1 MKSFFLK
8 VSLLAGLSLSGFCSV
23 FAQTKTEVINTYLK
37 VTNKKEF
44 FEKGI
49 YIVASLEDDYDST
62 VVAIMSGY
70 DGDKKLRNC
79 LKVLKDN
86 VQDKMIYLS
95 SNLIAE
101 DAHQKDKVY
110 ELEIHKDNYYDFLYF
125 FDIANKQYLQA
136 PYSAMIN
143 NGIYSLA
150 LIPSVPTNKQD
161 KSLCAVYVSFQDNGE
176 CRIEFNPINSKDTFK
191 KLKYNGSKYFSCY
204 RGVTSGM
211 HYAQLY
217 RKVIPIKMTSAGY
230 STLCADYAF
239 KMPEGL
245 TGGIVKSVDGTN
257 LTIDYCY
264 PTDSIVPAHTPI
276 ILKGAENTYN
286 ASVMS
291 VEGNTY
297 EGNYLYAAVD
307 TEGKTSVNGDKGDNY
322 KYYKL
327 AKYNNEVGFWWN
339 ANNGGPFKNGKN
351 KAYLALKRNSG
362 VAEVKGFTLEGLEQT
377 GISNATTQENAT
389 STAVYDLN
397 GKLMPQTQTRSLPA
411 GVYIINGKVTI
422 LKNNR

>member
-37 VTNKKEF
+37 VTNEKEF

-62 VVAIMSGY
+62 VVAIMSGH
-70 DGDKKLRNC
+70 DDKNQRSC
-79 LKVLKDN
+79 LKVSKDS

-110 ELEIHKDNYYDFLYF
+110 ELETHKDNYYDFLYF

-136 PYSAMIN
+136 EHSDKIN
-143 NGIYSLA
+143 YGKAYLT
-150 LIPSVPTNKQD
+150 LISSVPTNKKD

-176 CRIEFNPINSKDTFK
+176 CRIEFNPLKLDDTFK
-191 KLKYNGSKYFSCY
+191 KLKYNGSKHFSCY

-217 RKVIPIKMTSAGY
+217 RKVIPITMKSEGY

-297 EGNYLYAAVD
+297 EGNYLYATVD
-307 TEGKTSVNGDKGDNY
+307 TEGNTSVDGDKDNKY
-322 KYYKL
+322 RYYKL

-339 ANNGGPFKNGKN
+339 AEGGGPFKNGKN

-377 GISNATTQENAT
+377 GITNATTQENAT

>member
-1 MKSFFLK
+1 MTSKADLIK
-8 VSLLAGLSLSGFCSV
+8 DGV
-23 FAQTKTEVINTYLK
+23 
-37 VTNKKEF
+37 
-44 FEKGI
+44 
-49 YIVASLEDDYDST
+49 YIVAAPIKDTTLIVVMAGPNKPDKSTFRYYIKLPSDSLRDEILYMNST
-62 VVAIMSGY
+62 FISTTKENSKSLASE
-70 DGDKKLRNC
+70 
-79 LKVLKDN
+79 
-86 VQDKMIYLS
+86 IYIYNNALPPL
-95 SNLIAE
+95 NP
-101 DAHQKDKVY
+101 K
-110 ELEIHKDNYYDFLYF
+110 LYF
-125 FDIANKQYLQA
+125 FDPIYGLSLKASNSDNTKGRDLTLDPFLDGHSYFDIQYE
-136 PYSAMIN
+136 
-143 NGIYSLA
+143 
-150 LIPSVPTNKQD
+150 
-161 KSLCAVYVSFQDNGE
+161 DNGQSY
-176 CRIEFNPINSKDTFK
+176 INFNKNN
-191 KLKYNGSKYFSCY
+191 KLTNYSRLIFDDRFTCGRQWSDNN
-204 RGVTSGM
+204 
-211 HYAQLY
+211 YAQLY

-297 EGNYLYAAVD
+297 EGNYLYATVD
-307 TEGKTSVNGDKGDNY
+307 ARGYTSVEGDNGDNY

-339 ANNGGPFKNGKN
+339 ADGGKPFKNGKN
-351 KAYLALKRNSG
+351 KAYLALARNSG

>member
-1 MKSFFLK
+1 MTSKADLIK
-8 VSLLAGLSLSGFCSV
+8 DGV
-23 FAQTKTEVINTYLK
+23 
-37 VTNKKEF
+37 
-44 FEKGI
+44 
-49 YIVASLEDDYDST
+49 YIVASP
-62 VVAIMSGY
+62 I
-70 DGDKKLRNC
+70 
-79 LKVLKDN
+79 KDTT
-86 VQDKMIYLS
+86 
-95 SNLIAE
+95 LIAVM
-101 DAHQKDKVY
+101 AGPNKPDKSTFRY
-110 ELEIHKDNYYDFLYF
+110 YIKLPSDSLRDEILYMNSTFISTTKENSKSLASEIYIYNNALPPLNPKLYF
-125 FDIANKQYLQA
+125 FDPIYGLSLKASNSDNTKGRDLTLDPFLDGHSYFDIQYE
-136 PYSAMIN
+136 
-143 NGIYSLA
+143 
-150 LIPSVPTNKQD
+150 
-161 KSLCAVYVSFQDNGE
+161 DNGQSY
-176 CRIEFNPINSKDTFK
+176 INFNKNN
-191 KLKYNGSKYFSCY
+191 KLTNYSRLIFDDRFTCGRQWSDNN
-204 RGVTSGM
+204 
-211 HYAQLY
+211 YAQLY

-297 EGNYLYAAVD
+297 EGNYLYATVD
-307 TEGKTSVNGDKGDNY
+307 ARGYTSVEGDNGDNY

-339 ANNGGPFKNGKN
+339 ADGGKPFKNGKN
-351 KAYLALKRNSG
+351 KAYLALARNSG

>member
-1 MKSFFLK
+1 MQLCQK
-8 VSLLAGLSLSGFCSV
+8 C
-23 FAQTKTEVINTYLK
+23 TINITDW
-37 VTNKKEF
+37 V
-44 FEKGI
+44 
-49 YIVASLEDDYDST
+49 
-62 VVAIMSGY
+62 
-70 DGDKKLRNC
+70 
-79 LKVLKDN
+79 
-86 VQDKMIYLS
+86 
-95 SNLIAE
+95 
-101 DAHQKDKVY
+101 
-110 ELEIHKDNYYDFLYF
+110 NY
-125 FDIANKQYLQA
+125 K
-136 PYSAMIN
+136 
-143 NGIYSLA
+143 
-150 LIPSVPTNKQD
+150 
-161 KSLCAVYVSFQDNGE
+161 
-176 CRIEFNPINSKDTFK
+176 IEFIPGGETSDYRY
-191 KLKYNGSKYFSCY
+191 LKYNQSNSFPYFSCY
-204 RGVTSGM
+204 RNNSSGSF
-211 HYAQLY
+211 AQLY

-297 EGNYLYAAVD
+297 EGNYLYATVD
-307 TEGKTSVNGDKGDNY
+307 ARGYTSVEGDNGDNY

-339 ANNGGPFKNGKN
+339 ADGGKPFKNGKN
-351 KAYLALKRNSG
+351 KAYLALARNSG

>member
-23 FAQTKTEVINTYLK
+23 FAQSKVGGVLNTYLK
-37 VTNKKEF
+37 VTSKADLIKD
-44 FEKGI
+44 GV
-49 YIVASLEDDYDST
+49 YIVASP
-62 VVAIMSGY
+62 I
-70 DGDKKLRNC
+70 
-79 LKVLKDN
+79 KDTT
-86 VQDKMIYLS
+86 
-95 SNLIAE
+95 LIAVM
-101 DAHQKDKVY
+101 AGPNKPDKSTY
-110 ELEIHKDNYYDFLYF
+110 RYYIKLPSDSLRDEILYMNSTFISTTKENSKSLASEIYIYNNALPPLNPKLYF
-125 FDIANKQYLQA
+125 FDPIYGLSLKASNSDNTKGRDLTLYPFLDGHSYFDIQYE
-136 PYSAMIN
+136 
-143 NGIYSLA
+143 
-150 LIPSVPTNKQD
+150 
-161 KSLCAVYVSFQDNGE
+161 DNGQSY
-176 CRIEFNPINSKDTFK
+176 INFNKNNTLTNYSRLIFDDKFTCGRYWSDN
-191 KLKYNGSKYFSCY
+191 N
-204 RGVTSGM
+204 
-211 HYAQLY
+211 YAQLY

-245 TGGIVKSVDGTN
+245 TGGIVKSDDGIN
-257 LTIDYCY
+257 LIIDYCY

-297 EGNYLYAAVD
+297 EGNYLYATVD
-307 TEGKTSVNGDKGDNY
+307 AEGNTSVDGDNGTKY

-339 ANNGGPFKNGKN
+339 AEGGMPFMNGQN
-351 KAYLALKRNSG
+351 KAYLALARNSS

-377 GISNATTQENAT
+377 GITNATTQENAT

>member
-23 FAQTKTEVINTYLK
+23 FAQSNVGGVLNTYLK
-37 VTNKKEF
+37 VTSKANLIKD
-44 FEKGI
+44 GV
-49 YIVASLEDDYDST
+49 YIVAAPIKDTTLIAVMAGPNRIQSNRLFMELSSDS
-62 VVAIMSGY
+62 
-70 DGDKKLRNC
+70 LRNDM
-79 LKVLKDN
+79 LYVNSRHVATIKDDASKF
-86 VQDKMIYLS
+86 VFELYLR
-95 SNLIAE
+95 
-101 DAHQKDKVY
+101 
-110 ELEIHKDNYYDFLYF
+110 
-125 FDIANKQYLQA
+125 
-136 PYSAMIN
+136 
-143 NGIYSLA
+143 
-150 LIPSVPTNKQD
+150 D
-161 KSLCAVYVSFQDNGE
+161 KSLSNKKPIFYLYDYLFEGFLEANGSESSSGSPNLGIDPIKYDRCEIQILFDNSYQ
-176 CRIEFNPINSKDTFK
+176 IDFNPEVTKDYAK
-191 KLKYNGSKYFSCY
+191 KLKFYQKKFSCY
-204 RGVTSGM
+204 SKGNSGSI
-211 HYAQLY
+211 AQLY

-297 EGNYLYAAVD
+297 EGNYLYATVD
-307 TEGKTSVNGDKGDNY
+307 TGGYTFVDDGKGTEY

-339 ANNGGPFKNGKN
+339 ANNGGPFMNGKN
-351 KAYLALKRNSG
+351 KAYLALARNSG

-397 GKLMPQTQTRSLPA
+397 GKLMPQTRTRSLPA

>member
-23 FAQTKTEVINTYLK
+23 FAQCKVGGVLNTYLK
-37 VTNKKEF
+37 VTSEEDFVEDGVYVVVTPLESDSTIMAVMAQVNKDVTKRLHVNIPDDVSDNILNIPFEQVATKGNQQGAYEFYLRKNRKKGFYLFDSVNEKYLIATAPKGRKPKLGLSILYTSEEREQGTININDWDNYKIEF
-44 FEKGI
+44 FPGGEK
-49 YIVASLEDDYDST
+49 SDYR
-62 VVAIMSGY
+62 Y
-70 DGDKKLRNC
+70 
-79 LKVLKDN
+79 
-86 VQDKMIYLS
+86 
-95 SNLIAE
+95 
-101 DAHQKDKVY
+101 
-110 ELEIHKDNYYDFLYF
+110 
-125 FDIANKQYLQA
+125 
-136 PYSAMIN
+136 
-143 NGIYSLA
+143 
-150 LIPSVPTNKQD
+150 
-161 KSLCAVYVSFQDNGE
+161 
-176 CRIEFNPINSKDTFK
+176 
-191 KLKYNGSKYFSCY
+191 LKYNQSISNPYFSCY
-204 RGVTSGM
+204 TNGSSGSF
-211 HYAQLY
+211 AQLY

-230 STLCADYAF
+230 STLCVDYAF

-245 TGGIVKSVDGTN
+245 TGGIVKSDGGTN

-291 VEGNTY
+291 VEGNKY
-297 EGNYLYAAVD
+297 EGNYLYATVD
-307 TEGKTSVNGDKGDNY
+307 ARGYTFVDDGNGDNY

-339 ANNGGPFKNGKN
+339 AEGGGPFMNGKN
-351 KAYLALKRNSG
+351 KAYLALARNSG

-377 GISNATTQENAT
+377 GIANATTQENAT

>member
-1 MKSFFLK
+1 MTSKADLIK
-8 VSLLAGLSLSGFCSV
+8 DGV
-23 FAQTKTEVINTYLK
+23 
-37 VTNKKEF
+37 
-44 FEKGI
+44 
-49 YIVASLEDDYDST
+49 YIVA
-62 VVAIMSGY
+62 API
-70 DGDKKLRNC
+70 
-79 LKVLKDN
+79 KDTT
-86 VQDKMIYLS
+86 
-95 SNLIAE
+95 LIAVM
-101 DAHQKDKVY
+101 AGPNKPDKSTFRY
-110 ELEIHKDNYYDFLYF
+110 YIKLPSDSLRDEILYMNSTFISTTKENSKSLASEIYIYNNALPPLNPKLYF
-125 FDIANKQYLQA
+125 FDPIYGLSLKASNSDNTKGRDLTLDPFLDGHSYFDIQYE
-136 PYSAMIN
+136 
-143 NGIYSLA
+143 
-150 LIPSVPTNKQD
+150 
-161 KSLCAVYVSFQDNGE
+161 DNGQSY
-176 CRIEFNPINSKDTFK
+176 INFNKNN
-191 KLKYNGSKYFSCY
+191 KLTNYSRLIFDDRFTCGRQWSDNN
-204 RGVTSGM
+204 
-211 HYAQLY
+211 YAQLY

>member
-1 MKSFFLK
+1 MAGPNKPDKSTFRYYIKLPSD
-8 VSLLAGLSLSGFCSV
+8 SLRDEILYMNSTFISTTKENSKSLAS
-23 FAQTKTEVINTYLK
+23 E
-37 VTNKKEF
+37 
-44 FEKGI
+44 I
-49 YIVASLEDDYDST
+49 YIYNNALPPLNP
-62 VVAIMSGY
+62 
-70 DGDKKLRNC
+70 K
-79 LKVLKDN
+79 
-86 VQDKMIYLS
+86 
-95 SNLIAE
+95 
-101 DAHQKDKVY
+101 
-110 ELEIHKDNYYDFLYF
+110 LYF
-125 FDIANKQYLQA
+125 FDPIYGLSLKASNSDNTKGRDLTLDPFLDGHSYFDIQYE
-136 PYSAMIN
+136 
-143 NGIYSLA
+143 
-150 LIPSVPTNKQD
+150 
-161 KSLCAVYVSFQDNGE
+161 DNGQSY
-176 CRIEFNPINSKDTFK
+176 INFNKNN
-191 KLKYNGSKYFSCY
+191 KLTNYSRLIFDDRFTCGRQWSDNN
-204 RGVTSGM
+204 
-211 HYAQLY
+211 YAQLY

-245 TGGIVKSVDGTN
+245 TGGIVKSDGGTN
-257 LTIDYCY
+257 LIIDYCY

-339 ANNGGPFKNGKN
+339 ADGGKPFKNGKN
-351 KAYLALKRNSG
+351 KAYLALARNSG

>member
-37 VTNKKEF
+37 VTSEEDFVEDGVYVVVAPLKEDSTIMAVMAQVNEKVTHRYHVNIPDDVSDNILNIPFEKVATKGNQQGAYEFYLRKNGTKGFYLFDSVNELYLIATDPTGRNAKLGLNSLYDSEDKIKCTININDWDNYKIEF
-44 FEKGI
+44 FPGGKT
-49 YIVASLEDDYDST
+49 SDYR
-62 VVAIMSGY
+62 Y
-70 DGDKKLRNC
+70 
-79 LKVLKDN
+79 
-86 VQDKMIYLS
+86 
-95 SNLIAE
+95 
-101 DAHQKDKVY
+101 
-110 ELEIHKDNYYDFLYF
+110 
-125 FDIANKQYLQA
+125 
-136 PYSAMIN
+136 
-143 NGIYSLA
+143 
-150 LIPSVPTNKQD
+150 
-161 KSLCAVYVSFQDNGE
+161 
-176 CRIEFNPINSKDTFK
+176 
-191 KLKYNGSKYFSCY
+191 LKYSSPYFSCY
-204 RGVTSGM
+204 RNNSTASF
-211 HYAQLY
+211 AQLY

-245 TGGIVKSVDGTN
+245 TGGIVKSDGGTN
-257 LTIDYCY
+257 LIIDYCY

-297 EGNYLYAAVD
+297 EGNYLYATVD
-307 TEGKTSVNGDKGDNY
+307 DEGKTFVKGGNGDNY

-339 ANNGGPFKNGKN
+339 ADGGKPFKNGKN
-351 KAYLALKRNSG
+351 KAYLALARNSG

>member
-1 MKSFFLK
+1 
-8 VSLLAGLSLSGFCSV
+8 
-23 FAQTKTEVINTYLK
+23 
-37 VTNKKEF
+37 
-44 FEKGI
+44 
-49 YIVASLEDDYDST
+49 
-62 VVAIMSGY
+62 
-70 DGDKKLRNC
+70 
-79 LKVLKDN
+79 
-86 VQDKMIYLS
+86 
-95 SNLIAE
+95 
-101 DAHQKDKVY
+101 
-110 ELEIHKDNYYDFLYF
+110 
-125 FDIANKQYLQA
+125 
-136 PYSAMIN
+136 
-143 NGIYSLA
+143 
-150 LIPSVPTNKQD
+150 
-161 KSLCAVYVSFQDNGE
+161 
-176 CRIEFNPINSKDTFK
+176 
-191 KLKYNGSKYFSCY
+191 
-204 RGVTSGM
+204 
-211 HYAQLY
+211 
-217 RKVIPIKMTSAGY
+217 MTSAGY

-297 EGNYLYAAVD
+297 EGNYLYATVD
-307 TEGKTSVNGDKGDNY
+307 AGGKTSVNGDKGDNY

-339 ANNGGPFKNGKN
+339 AEGGGPFKNGKN

-377 GISNATTQENAT
+377 GITNATTQENAT

>member
-23 FAQTKTEVINTYLK
+23 FAQSKVGGVLNTYLK
-37 VTNKKEF
+37 VTSKADLIKD
-44 FEKGI
+44 GV
-49 YIVASLEDDYDST
+49 YIVASP
-62 VVAIMSGY
+62 I
-70 DGDKKLRNC
+70 
-79 LKVLKDN
+79 KDTA
-86 VQDKMIYLS
+86 
-95 SNLIAE
+95 LIAVM
-101 DAHQKDKVY
+101 AGPNKPDKSTFRY
-110 ELEIHKDNYYDFLYF
+110 YIKLPSDSLRDEILYMNSTFISTTKENSKSLASEIYIYNNALPPLNPKLYF
-125 FDIANKQYLQA
+125 FDPIYGLSLKASNSDNTKGRDLTLDPFLDGHSYFDIQYE
-136 PYSAMIN
+136 
-143 NGIYSLA
+143 
-150 LIPSVPTNKQD
+150 
-161 KSLCAVYVSFQDNGE
+161 DNGQSY
-176 CRIEFNPINSKDTFK
+176 INFNKNN
-191 KLKYNGSKYFSCY
+191 KLTNYSRLIFDDRFTCGRQWSDNN
-204 RGVTSGM
+204 
-211 HYAQLY
+211 YAQLY

-291 VEGNTY
+291 VKGNTY
-297 EGNYLYAAVD
+297 EGNYLYATVD

-339 ANNGGPFKNGKN
+339 ADGGKPFKNGKN
-351 KAYLALKRNSG
+351 KAYLALARNSG

>member
-1 MKSFFLK
+1 MTSKADLIK
-8 VSLLAGLSLSGFCSV
+8 DGV
-23 FAQTKTEVINTYLK
+23 
-37 VTNKKEF
+37 
-44 FEKGI
+44 
-49 YIVASLEDDYDST
+49 YIVASP
-62 VVAIMSGY
+62 I
-70 DGDKKLRNC
+70 
-79 LKVLKDN
+79 KDTT
-86 VQDKMIYLS
+86 
-95 SNLIAE
+95 LIAVM
-101 DAHQKDKVY
+101 AGPNKPDKSTFRY
-110 ELEIHKDNYYDFLYF
+110 YIKLPSDSLRDEILYMNSTFISTTKENSKSLASEIYIYNNALPPLNPKLYF
-125 FDIANKQYLQA
+125 FDPIYGLSLKASNSDNTKGRDLTLDPFLDGHSYFDIQYE
-136 PYSAMIN
+136 
-143 NGIYSLA
+143 
-150 LIPSVPTNKQD
+150 
-161 KSLCAVYVSFQDNGE
+161 DNGQSY
-176 CRIEFNPINSKDTFK
+176 INFNKNN
-191 KLKYNGSKYFSCY
+191 KLTNYSRLIFDDRFTCGRQWSDNN
-204 RGVTSGM
+204 
-211 HYAQLY
+211 YAQLY
-217 RKVIPIKMTSAGY
+217 RKVIPIKMTSASY

-297 EGNYLYAAVD
+297 EGNYLYATVD
-307 TEGKTSVNGDKGDNY
+307 ARGYTSVEGDNGDNY

-339 ANNGGPFKNGKN
+339 ADGGKPFKNGKN
-351 KAYLALKRNSG
+351 KAYLALARNSG

>member
-8 VSLLAGLSLSGFCSV
+8 VSLFAGLSLSGFCSV

-37 VTNKKEF
+37 VTSEEDFVEDGVYVVVAPLKEDSTIMAVMSKVADIETHRNSVFVSDEVLDNQLYISSSMIATKNNLEGAYEFYLRNSKGGCFNLFDCVNEQYLIAPCSQKKRASGYT
-44 FEKGI
+44 KSSKI
-49 YIVASLEDDYDST
+49 YISLLSYISYEY
-62 VVAIMSGY
+62 
-70 DGDKKLRNC
+70 KKYC
-79 LKVLKDN
+79 QVTISDW
-86 VQDKMIYLS
+86 V
-95 SNLIAE
+95 
-101 DAHQKDKVY
+101 
-110 ELEIHKDNYYDFLYF
+110 NY
-125 FDIANKQYLQA
+125 K
-136 PYSAMIN
+136 
-143 NGIYSLA
+143 
-150 LIPSVPTNKQD
+150 
-161 KSLCAVYVSFQDNGE
+161 
-176 CRIEFNPINSKDTFK
+176 IEFNPDGKDYYRY
-191 KLKYNGSKYFSCY
+191 LKYNQSNDTPYFSCY
-204 RGVTSGM
+204 TNGSSGSF
-211 HYAQLY
+211 AQLY

-245 TGGIVKSVDGTN
+245 TGGIVKSVNGTN

-297 EGNYLYAAVD
+297 EGNYLYATVD
-307 TEGKTSVNGDKGDNY
+307 TEGNTSVDGDKDNKY
-322 KYYKL
+322 RYYKL

-339 ANNGGPFKNGKN
+339 AKGGGPFKNGKN
-351 KAYLALKRNSG
+351 KAYLALARNSG